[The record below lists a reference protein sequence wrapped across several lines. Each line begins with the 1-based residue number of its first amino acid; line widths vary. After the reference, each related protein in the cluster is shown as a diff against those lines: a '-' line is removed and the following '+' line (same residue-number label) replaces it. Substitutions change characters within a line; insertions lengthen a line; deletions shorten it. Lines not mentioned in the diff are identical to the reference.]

1 MKHVILL
8 CLAVIG
14 AMAGCNGIRSGPPQA
29 LKPALGVDHNRPE
42 AMVESM
48 QKAMA
53 GGDYAAL
60 AQCMDPDARDGFQ
73 EVLDKS
79 KAYTTR
85 VAQTVALIREKI
97 GDRQANTFRDQA
109 FMGMLTSPLGDAA
122 KGDKI
127 NWNKVKIHQDK
138 DIATVTSDS
147 DFAKSF
153 SLIEKDDKWYL
164 DRSFYAAGLPP
175 EGLAW
180 YDKAFAKATGDLE
193 TLEKHI
199 RDGDINKKNFDHAVL
214 GEGRKSKGKS

>member
-1 MKHVILL
+1 MRCLILSFL
-8 CLAVIG
+8 AALACL
-14 AMAGCNGIRSGPPQA
+14 AGCNHGNPPLA
-29 LKPALGVDHNRPE
+29 LQPALGVDHNRPE
-42 AMVESM
+42 ALVESM
-48 QKAMA
+48 QTAMA
-53 GGDYAAL
+53 AGDYAAL

-79 KAYTTR
+79 KAYTARTG
-85 VAQTVALIREKI
+85 QTVALIRDKI
-97 GDRQANTFRDQA
+97 GDRQADTFRQKV

-153 SLIEKDDKWYL
+153 SLIEKDNKWYL
-164 DRSFYAAGLPP
+164 DRSFYAGGLPP

-199 RDGDINKKNFDHAVL
+199 QNGEINKKNFDRTVL
-214 GEGRKSKGKS
+214 GEGRKSKTKS

>member
-1 MKHVILL
+1 MRYV
-8 CLAVIG
+8 CLA
-14 AMAGCNGIRSGPPQA
+14 ALALACLAGCNHGNPPLA
-29 LKPALGVDHNRPE
+29 LQPALGVDHNRPE
-42 AMVESM
+42 ALVSSM
-48 QKAMA
+48 QAAMA

-60 AQCMDPDARDGFQ
+60 TQCMDPDARDQFQ

-97 GDRQANTFRDQA
+97 GDRQADTFRDQA

-122 KGDKI
+122 KGTKI
-127 NWNKVKIHQDK
+127 NWGKVKIHQDK

-153 SLIEKDDKWYL
+153 SLIEKDGKWYL
-164 DRSFYAAGLPP
+164 DRSFYAGGLPS

-180 YDKAFAKATGDLE
+180 YDKAFAKFTADMD
-193 TLEKHI
+193 TLEGHI
-199 RDGDINKKNFDHAVL
+199 RDGQINKKNFDRAVL
-214 GEGRKSKGKS
+214 GEGRKHKAKN